1 MSNELRSSPES
12 YLSKFGLTDF
22 RPGQL
27 DVIDTVLSGDDC
39 LCIMP
44 TGGGKSLCYQLPTL
58 MRDGVTLVVSPLIAL
73 MKDQVD
79 SLSKRGIRCSYLNS
93 TLTPSEQADCLG
105 RFSDGEFDLLYVA
118 PERFRSPRFLDAIGR
133 TQVQLL
139 AVDEAHCISEW
150 GHDFRHD
157 YARLGQF
164 REQIGNPQTIALTA
178 TATQEVRQ
186 DVAKQ
191 LRLTDSKTFIAGFAR
206 PNLHYQVQAHAS
218 HRDKRDALRSFIEE
232 TPGSGI
238 VYAATR
244 KACEE
249 LGTAMTTWQHRDV
262 VVYHGGLSGD
272 ERRIVQEDFMQADD
286 GIVVATNAFGM
297 GIDKPNVRFVAHYNM
312 PGSLEAY
319 YQEAGRAGRDGADS
333 KCVLFYSPS
342 DRYIQEFF
350 IESAFPQRE
359 TIGEVYDFLRTR
371 TENPIEVT
379 QEEIRS
385 AIESSISNEGVG
397 TCERLLEKC
406 GVLERLE
413 PHRNM
418 AMVRIDSDV
427 PSICDFL
434 SPKAQTQRT
443 VARVIEQ
450 RVGARRFELVYV
462 HPQEI
467 AEATDMAP
475 AAVNR
480 AIRELNRLEAFT
492 YIPPFRGRALRMIR
506 KDERFDELDLD
517 FADLERRRQSNLDKL
532 QQVVNFSTAHR
543 CRQEI
548 LLNYFGETSSSD
560 CGHCDNCHSRG
571 PLDEAGELQPVDDRI
586 QTVIAKLL
594 SGVARARGRFGK
606 QMVIGM
612 LCGSRSAKVLKWKL
626 DSLSTFGVLKEF
638 TQPEVGELLD
648 VAIAAGLIEQP
659 EIDRFRPVIKLTDR
673 GTQVMKGRLPLVN
686 LRLPPSLQLK
696 ICGIPSAR
704 PPKPPS
710 KPDLSAKVACDP
722 VSDLSGASSDVPDS
736 RSGATDS
743 GTLMAGSLRLDAPDP
758 LAGPKRPS
766 PGAMISSAAQEDFTA
781 RPQHYLTWRLLAVDG
796 YSLEQCAS
804 IRRLSEEQILD
815 HALRAVE
822 EGWQIP
828 LQNVLTA
835 AIFQHLQETVGEQPA
850 DLLRSQLAKLPDSI
864 TPRHLQLYCKWR
876 IAETSDEIT
885 TFDE

>member
-1 MSNELRSSPES
+1 MSSDRESSPDL
-12 YLSKFGLTDF
+12 YLSKFGLIDF
-22 RPGQL
+22 RPGQR
-27 DVIDTVLSGDDC
+27 DVIETVLNGDDC

-44 TGGGKSLCYQLPTL
+44 TGGGKSLCYHLPTL

-79 SLSKRGIRCSYLNS
+79 SLSRRGIGCNYLNS
-93 TLTPSEQADCLG
+93 TLTPAEQADCLG
-105 RFSDGEFDLLYVA
+105 RLTDGEYSLLYVA
-118 PERFRSPRFLDAIGR
+118 PERFRSPRFLEAIGR

-157 YARLGQF
+157 YARLGEF
-164 REQIGNPQTIALTA
+164 REQLGNPQTIALTA
-178 TATQEVRQ
+178 TATHEVRL
-186 DVAKQ
+186 DVVKQ
-191 LRLTDSKTFIAGFAR
+191 LKVNDAKTFIAGFAR
-206 PNLHYQVQAHAS
+206 PNLHYQVQAHSA
-218 HRDKRDALRSFIEE
+218 HRDKREALRAFINE

-244 KACEE
+244 KACDE
-249 LGTAMTTWQHRDV
+249 LGSAMAEWQNREV

-272 ERRIVQEDFMQADD
+272 ERRTVQEDFMQAEDA
-286 GIVVATNAFGM
+286 IVVATNAFGM

-319 YQEAGRAGRDGADS
+319 YQEAGRAGRDGHDS

-350 IESAFPQRE
+350 IESAFPHRE
-359 TIGEVYDFLRTR
+359 TIGQVYDYLRIR
-371 TENPIEVT
+371 DENPIEVT
-379 QEEIRS
+379 QEEIRN

-427 PSICDFL
+427 ASICDFL

-450 RVGARRFELVYV
+450 RVGARRYELVYV
-462 HPQEI
+462 YPHEI
-467 AEATDMAP
+467 AEAAAMAP

-492 YIPPFRGRALRMIR
+492 YIPPFRGRALRMVR
-506 KDERFDELDLD
+506 KDQRFEELELD
-517 FADLERRRQSNLDKL
+517 FADLEKRRQANLDKL
-532 QQVVNFSTAHR
+532 KQVVGFSTSHR

-548 LLNYFGETSSSD
+548 LLNYFGETNSTD

-571 PLDEAGELQPVDDRI
+571 PLDESGEQQPVDERI

-594 SGVARARGRFGK
+594 SGVARTRGRFGK

-626 DSLSTFGVLKEF
+626 DSLSTFGVLRRF

-659 EIDRFRPVIKLTDR
+659 EIDRFRPIIKLTDR
-673 GTQVMKGRLPLVN
+673 GAEVMKGRLPLIN
-686 LRLPPSLQLK
+686 LRLPSSLQLK
-696 ICGIPSAR
+696 ICGRQQTQSSKSAR
-704 PPKPPS
+704 KDRADSEVVSRPPPLSNDPS
-710 KPDLSAKVACDP
+710 
-722 VSDLSGASSDVPDS
+722 VSTAAVRIDQADS
-736 RSGATDS
+736 LPA
-743 GTLMAGSLRLDAPDP
+743 
-758 LAGPKRPS
+758 PKRQAQ
-766 PGAMISSAAQEDFTA
+766 GAMISRGSSEDFSS
-781 RPQHYLTWRLLAVDG
+781 RPQHVLTWRLLAVDG
-796 YSLEQCAS
+796 YSLEQCAV

-822 EGWQIP
+822 EGRRIP
-828 LQNVLTA
+828 LKNVFSA
-835 AIFQHLQETVGEQPA
+835 AIFEYLQEMVGLEPN
-850 DLLRSQLAKLPDSI
+850 RSFHSEMAKLPDTI
-864 TPRHLQLYCKWR
+864 TPHHLQLYCKCR
-876 IAETSDEIT
+876 IAETSDDIT
-885 TFDE
+885 TFDD